1 MKRLNALYSALCFA
15 ALVLVASIA
24 AKAQTAPLP
33 GNDVSAIYE
42 RLFAQIKKI
51 PVFDGHGHVGNAD
64 DPDVDAMV
72 SPPGR
77 SARRLSDDN
86 PELVEAAKE
95 LFGYPYDDL
104 TAEHAKWLVNK
115 KAELKKQYGNE
126 YFSHI
131 LDQLNIETSVANRVA
146 MPDYLSPKR
155 FKWVCFVDNLLFPFD
170 NRSITTNP
178 DLAIYMPLQEK
189 LLKRNMTRVGVSALP
204 TTFDGY
210 LAFVEKLLETNKTA
224 GAIGIKFEI
233 AYFRSL
239 HFDDPPKERAEAIY
253 RKYHSGG
260 GPTAAEYTDFE
271 DYMVRQLIERAGKLK
286 LTVHFHTAVGIGD
299 YYSVSSGNVLNLENI
314 LRDPRYNDV
323 YFVLLHGGYPF
334 ERAAIW
340 LGVRKNVYLDS
351 SLMGVY
357 LYPAQLKESLRNWLE
372 IFPDKISFGSD
383 AFPFSAAIGAE
394 ESYWLAVT
402 SARKAVAAALAEM
415 VSEHEISE
423 ARALE
428 MARGY
433 LHDNAANMYASLGI
447 LPKQGR

>member
-1 MKRLNALYSALCFA
+1 MKPSKVYRPVLCFTACLLLASLA
-15 ALVLVASIA
+15 AP
-24 AKAQTAPLP
+24 AQTAPLP
-33 GNDVSAIYE
+33 GNDVAAIYD
-42 RLFAQIKKI
+42 RLFAQIKVMPI
-51 PVFDGHGHVGNAD
+51 FDGHGHVGYPD

-77 SARRLSDDN
+77 TARRLGDDN
-86 PELVEAAKE
+86 PELVEASKE
-95 LFGYPYDDL
+95 LFGYPFNDL
-104 TAEHAKWLVNK
+104 APEHAQWLVNK

-126 YFSHI
+126 YFTRI
-131 LDQLNIETSVANRVA
+131 LDQLHIETSVANRVA

-170 NRSITTNP
+170 NRNITTNP
-178 DLAIYMPLQEK
+178 DLVIYMPLQEK
-189 LLKRNMTRVGVSALP
+189 LLKRNMARVNVSALP
-204 TTFDGY
+204 DTLDGY
-210 LAFVEKLLETNKTA
+210 LAFAQKLLETNKSA

-260 GPTAAEYTDFE
+260 SPTPAEYMDFE
-271 DYMVRQLIERAGKLK
+271 DYIVRQLIERAGKLK

-299 YYSVSSGNVLNLENI
+299 YFSVRGGNVLNLENI
-314 LRDPRYNDV
+314 LRDARYNDV
-323 YFVLLHGGYPF
+323 YFLLLHGGYPF

-340 LGVRKNVYLDS
+340 LGARKNVYLDS

-357 LYPAQLKESLRNWLE
+357 LYPAQLKDSLRSWLE

-383 AFPFSAAIGAE
+383 AFPFSAAVGAE

-415 VSEHEISE
+415 VSEHEVTE
-423 ARALE
+423 TKALE

-433 LHDNAANMYASLGI
+433 LHDNAVKMYSSAGI
-447 LPKQGR
+447 PLK